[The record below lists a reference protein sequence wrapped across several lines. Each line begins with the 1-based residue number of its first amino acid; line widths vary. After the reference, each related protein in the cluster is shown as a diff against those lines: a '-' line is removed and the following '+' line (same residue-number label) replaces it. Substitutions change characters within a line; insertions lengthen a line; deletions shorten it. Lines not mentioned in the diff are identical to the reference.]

1 MKRRGYRDRL
11 IDKNVEL
18 YLSTFGA
25 VCLEGPKWC
34 GKTWTSLAHVKSAYM
49 IADPS
54 DNFANR
60 QLAKLDVN
68 KALEGETPHLI
79 DEWQEI
85 PAVWDAVRFRVDEEA
100 KTGQFI
106 LTGSSTPQNKGVIH
120 SGTGRIARL
129 PMHPMSL
136 YESGDSTGSVSLA
149 AVCRGESI
157 GVEAMECPS
166 VERLTSLVV
175 RGGWPAAL
183 GKSDE
188 QAMLIPREYI
198 ENVINIDIHKL
209 DNIERDSVK
218 VRKCLRSLARN
229 ESTSATT
236 ATIRNDIAEVDDST
250 LSINTVVNYLDAF
263 KRLFLTHDTEP
274 FSTFLR
280 SPTRIKQQAKRRFC
294 DPSIAA
300 ALLGATPA
308 MLMRDLRTFGLLF
321 ESLAVRDLEIYG
333 ESLGAKIYHYQDY
346 DSDEFDAVLQFP
358 DASWC
363 AFEVK
368 YNPEDIEEAAKNL
381 IETSKKFVHNPP
393 RALCVIVGKHGIAHR
408 RDDGV
413 YVLPLMMLRP

>member
-1 MKRRGYRDRL
+1 MKCRGYRKRL
-11 IDKNVEL
+11 IDRNVDF

-34 GKTWTSLAHVKSAYM
+34 GKTWTSLAHAKSAYM
-49 IADPS
+49 IADPA

-60 QLAKLDVN
+60 QLARLDVN
-68 KALEGETPHLI
+68 KALDGECPHLI

-85 PAVWDAVRFRVDEEA
+85 PALWDAVRFRVDQDGQ
-100 KTGQFI
+100 TGRFI
-106 LTGSSTPQNKGVIH
+106 LTGSSTPQTKGVVH

-136 YESGDSTGSVSLA
+136 FESGDSSGGVSLEA
-149 AVCRGESI
+149 ICCGEPI
-157 GVEAMECPS
+157 GVVSAECPTI
-166 VERLTSLVV
+166 ERLMSLVV
-175 RGGWPAAL
+175 RGGWPGAL

-188 QAMLIPREYI
+188 QAILIPREYI

-209 DNIERDSVK
+209 DDIVRDSAK
-218 VRKCLRSLARN
+218 VRRCLRSLARN

-236 ATIRNDIAEVDDST
+236 ATIRNDIAEVDDSS
-250 LSINTVVNYLDAF
+250 LSINTVVSYLDAF

-280 SPTRIKQQAKRRFC
+280 SPSRIKQQAKRRFC

-333 ESLGAKIYHYQDY
+333 ESLGAKLYHYQDY
-346 DSDEFDAVLQFP
+346 DNDEFDAVLQFP

-368 YNPEDIEEAAKNL
+368 FNPDDIESAAQNL
-381 IETSKKFVHNPP
+381 VKTARKFTHNPP
-393 RALCVIVGKHGIAHR
+393 KALGVIVGKHGIAHR
-408 RDDGV
+408 REDGV
-413 YVLPLMMLRP
+413 YVLPLTMLRP